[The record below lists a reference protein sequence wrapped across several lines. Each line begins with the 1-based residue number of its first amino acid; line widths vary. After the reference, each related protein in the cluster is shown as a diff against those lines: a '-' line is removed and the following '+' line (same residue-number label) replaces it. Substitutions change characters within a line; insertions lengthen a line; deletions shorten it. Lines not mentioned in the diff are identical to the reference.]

1 MQGIQK
7 LAESLKSALQAQL
20 PGADIEL
27 DDGGDAAALTF
38 EHPAHKAMCIAVLEP
53 DPRAGGVAL
62 MAAVVILDVAD
73 IGSPQALLGL
83 MTLNVQLMTCALGVL
98 PINADELALVLCR
111 RMPATA
117 VEPADL
123 AGLYNDMMWEWGQM
137 APSAEAI
144 LKAAPPQPQTPAPSV
159 VAPPRPRIIGSLDD
173 L

>member
-1 MQGIQK
+1 MEAIQK
-7 LAESLKSALQAQL
+7 LAATLKAALQAQL
-20 PGADIEL
+20 PGAEIEV

-62 MAAVVILDVAD
+62 MAAVVVFDIAE

-111 RMPATA
+111 RMPAGA
-117 VEPADL
+117 IEPGDL
-123 AGLYNDMMWEWGQM
+123 AGLYNDMMWEWAQM
-137 APSAEAI
+137 APTAEAI
-144 LKAAPPQPQTPAPSV
+144 LKAGPPPPQPAAPSV
-159 VAPPRPRIIGSLDD
+159 VAPPRPRIIGSLDEF
-173 L
+173 